1 MLSNNHSKWNLIQR
15 GNSCRRETAPHTASY
30 TQAYRGKMEMIK
42 LDDSWCSSQ
51 APMSF
56 LAHNIIDACEIL
68 NWNAVSATVALEL

>member
-1 MLSNNHSKWNLIQR
+1 
-15 GNSCRRETAPHTASY
+15 
-30 TQAYRGKMEMIK
+30 MEMIK